1 MNSPVSS
8 SWDKVFDRPDYVY
21 GVAPNVFLAS
31 QKHRLKPGWQ
41 ALALADGEGR
51 NGVWMAEQGLDV
63 LSLDGSSVA
72 QEKAKKLAAERGV
85 QPSFELADLST
96 WAFPVEAFDLI
107 AAIFIQFAGPE
118 LREQHFKG
126 IVQALKPGGLLLLTG
141 YRVEQLQYGTG
152 GPPVES
158 HLYTEDMLREAFSA
172 LEILELNSHD
182 SEMNEGAKHSGR
194 SALIDLVARKPL

>member
-8 SWDKVFDRPDYVY
+8 SWDKVFDSPDYVY
-21 GVAPNVFLAS
+21 GVSPNAFLAS
-31 QKHRLKPGWQ
+31 QKQRLKPGGR

-51 NGVWMAEQGLDV
+51 NGVWLTEQGLDV
-63 LSLDGSSVA
+63 LSLDGSAVA
-72 QEKAKKLAAERGV
+72 QEKAKKLAAEKGV
-85 QPSFELADLST
+85 QLSFELADLST
-96 WAFPVEAFDLI
+96 WAFPGGAFDLV

-118 LREQHFKG
+118 LRERHFKG

-158 HLYTEDMLREAFSA
+158 HLYTEDMLRDAFSA
-172 LEILELNSHD
+172 LEILDLNSHD
-182 SEMNEGAKHSGR
+182 SEMSEGTKHSGR